1 MLKPLLNERGH
12 TMKARY
18 CVGQIVTQSGDIDHV
33 VYRSNYPIGTRGNF
47 LDLQWKAYNTLGH
60 NSLESPD
67 IISVLMRYA
76 DVGQD
81 DTI

>member
-1 MLKPLLNERGH
+1 MTINGKGGH
-12 TMKARY
+12 AMKARY
-18 CVGQIVTQSGDIDHV
+18 CIGQIVTESGDIEQV

-76 DVGQD
+76 YGCQD